1 MIHFLPFHICQLLNS
16 LPLMYMKP
24 DPFQAEIRPTGHYM
38 ESPLLPLA
46 CEQAL
51 WSTLAVG
58 WEKEGELK
66 TFLLHRRLLCC
77 GRLGRKEKTVRRAPF
92 PSSHR
97 SLHAFYFFDYC
108 YFFRNTQRELLR
120 RREACN
126 YVSGI

>member
-38 ESPLLPLA
+38 ESPRSPLPASKLSG
-46 CEQAL
+46 AL
-51 WSTLAVG
+51 WQWG
-58 WEKEGELK
+58 GK
-66 TFLLHRRLLCC
+66 
-77 GRLGRKEKTVRRAPF
+77 RKESLKPF
-92 PSSHR
+92 SSTDASCVVGGWGERKRQYAGHLIPLPIIP
-97 SLHAFYFFDYC
+97 LHAFYFSDYC
-108 YFFRNTQRELLR
+108 YFFRNTQRELLQ

>member
-24 DPFQAEIRPTGHYM
+24 DPFQAEIRPTGHYYGV
-38 ESPLLPLA
+38 PPLPLA

-77 GRLGRKEKTVRRAPF
+77 GRLGRKKKTVRRAPF

-97 SLHAFYFFDYC
+97 SPARFL
-108 YFFRNTQRELLR
+108 FFRLLLFF
-120 RREACN
+120 
-126 YVSGI
+126 